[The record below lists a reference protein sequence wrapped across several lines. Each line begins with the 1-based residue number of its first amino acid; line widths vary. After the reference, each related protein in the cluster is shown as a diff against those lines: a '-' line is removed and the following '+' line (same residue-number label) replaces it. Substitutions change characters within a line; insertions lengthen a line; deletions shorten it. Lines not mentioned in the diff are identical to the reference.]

1 MKSIT
6 INYNGREEVIDSKEK
21 LQSLM
26 NEAVLAE
33 VAQIKAGNT
42 TAVKLSYIETP
53 VQKLKKEIY
62 KAYLR
67 QSQDFTESIYKN

>member
-1 MKSIT
+1 
-6 INYNGREEVIDSKEK
+6 
-21 LQSLM
+21 M
-26 NEAVLAE
+26 NEAILAE

-42 TAVKLSYIETP
+42 TALKLSYIETP

-67 QSQDFTESIYKN
+67 QLQDFTESIYKN